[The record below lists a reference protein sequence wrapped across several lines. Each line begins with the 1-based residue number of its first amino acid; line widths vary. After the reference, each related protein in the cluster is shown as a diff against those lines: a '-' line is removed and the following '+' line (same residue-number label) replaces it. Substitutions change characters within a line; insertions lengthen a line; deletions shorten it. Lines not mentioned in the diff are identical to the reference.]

1 MQHNIQKKD
10 GQESVCASWHADT
23 YFLEMKYW
31 TLHIQL
37 IVLLDVLP
45 LEHKEIKEWM
55 YWCLN
60 QVYSKTWFYLTSINI
75 LLKDFLG
82 VTFRF
87 HKVRG
92 FLFAIFSMY
101 KTKTVF

>member
-45 LEHKEIKEWM
+45 LEHKEIKE
-55 YWCLN
+55 
-60 QVYSKTWFYLTSINI
+60 
-75 LLKDFLG
+75 
-82 VTFRF
+82 
-87 HKVRG
+87 
-92 FLFAIFSMY
+92 
-101 KTKTVF
+101 